1 MEYNIEASN
10 VNSEK
15 LLKLTNTG
23 NELDIHLQNNTTSF
37 TLGLKDDHYII
48 KNDTT
53 TYKSKFDDYTIT
65 NTIENI
71 NQNIFDH
78 NNVNDI
84 YYSINT
90 RYNME
95 GNRDTNHIYDVNTL
109 TSFDRE
115 SSSHFNDYTFY
126 NEDFIE
132 DTDKPIN
139 DAGFMFE
146 INEKST
152 ITDINFKIT
161 LKSIEFNIP
170 SKQDYIIKK
179 FKLYA
184 VISKSSNKYDCYL
197 LLDDLITIESSK
209 VSNNFKILNKIYT
222 DKFIIIVNEI
232 QELDGTTDATT
243 PQDGRRK
250 LRIDYFT
257 LEFDNTVKYENF
269 NLDFNE
275 YSILNLKLLN
285 TQNIFIDKTD
295 ISSYILNKIVE
306 NESGATGA
314 GETIALNTL
323 KNIIKLHFSDPDIS
337 NKLLNDKI
345 IKDDYDSSSY
355 LYEIIKSLFNIHL
368 DNDKLENNLG
378 NNHTNIL
385 NSDFSNT
392 FIVGIKKFENVN
404 NSNFNFKFYYDGDL
418 TTKHLIDLNNIN
430 KSGLLYFNENSN
442 IIECSSNLIDSITIK
457 KIDFE
462 SKINLKWDSNLNN
475 FQYYNIYDENNELQP
490 KICDLFSIEPKIYD
504 SFSNVNLNSEHKR
517 DNPPYKEQLLNSDY
531 SISQATIINKFYDKY
546 LLDYYKDS
554 NLFITGL
561 LGFGNAHSDNPSFT
575 NNKIKPN
582 ILSYNQMTHTTQ
594 TPLYAYDI
602 NTYYSNFNSEPI
614 TFGKD
619 QSRFFY
625 KYQVINDT
633 KVDYFEYERSY
644 KEKLIDIS
652 FEILDDLRDYSNL
665 KTNFENDFYKN
676 GSELGQQ
683 INIVDIK
690 ENHIKRLN
698 KLCSFKL
705 HIDDTEIG
713 ICNIRNPYEKQLF
726 KINQKCKKVK
736 IEFYEIYIN
745 LYGIIN
751 DYNDISEYNNCIILK
766 DLKFKFKT
774 NFNCDSLKIFKPL
787 NIDNLTI
794 DKNLEF
800 NNDVDIKFKKNIN
813 SNIGEKDIFQLELE
827 NLYSEKTCILK
838 NSLEIG
844 NNYNFSKIYLD
855 NNVTPIINI
864 TNDNSS
870 NGFIGINMSSHELES
885 ITDKEGLIVKS
896 SLKIYENSKSIN
908 LGINN
913 LTSTYTLKLPQY
925 HSGTD
930 KYLKIY
936 QNANNIIETEWSS
949 LSSADFF
956 TAGHIYLG
964 NSYLISSITDNLINY
979 NNSYSN
985 IDNQYIISSEN
996 LIHIRKLF
1004 VGPDDHEFFSNTN
1017 SNRETIINE
1026 NSLTVAGQIYAT
1038 TDIYTDSD
1046 LSYKYDLEKI
1056 IDVKDKINSLTGYTF
1071 NRNDTFLEKRFT
1083 GLIAQDVEKV
1093 LPEAVLKKCDGKL
1106 RVMYGNLAGLFIE
1119 GFKDLYNEIDMLKKE
1134 LNSCK
1139 ERL

>member
-10 VNSEK
+10 VNREK

-37 TLGLKDDHYII
+37 TLGLKDNHYII

-71 NQNIFDH
+71 NPNIFNDD
-78 NNVNDI
+78 NENDI
-84 YYSINT
+84 YYTMGIS
-90 RYNME
+90 YNMIN
-95 GNRDTNHIYDVNTL
+95 NRETEKIYNENTL
-109 TSFDRE
+109 KSIERN
-115 SSSHFNDYTFY
+115 SSILTHFNDYTFY
-126 NEDFIE
+126 DINFIK
-132 DTDKPIN
+132 DTDKPIY
-139 DAGFMFE
+139 DAGFMFN
-146 INEKST
+146 IKEKT
-152 ITDINFKIT
+152 TNTDINFKIT

-170 SKQDYIIKK
+170 SKEDYIIKK

-184 VISKSSNKYDCYL
+184 VINKTFNKYDCYL
-197 LLDDLITIESSK
+197 LLDDFITIESGK
-209 VSNNFKILNKIYT
+209 VSKKFIIPNKIYT

-232 QELDGTTDATT
+232 QELDGLRFAESAE
-243 PQDGRRK
+243 DGRLK
-250 LRIDYFT
+250 FKIDNFT
-257 LEFDNTVKYENF
+257 LEFDNKVKYENF
-269 NLDFNE
+269 NLDFSDN
-275 YSILNLKLLN
+275 SILNLKLLN
-285 TQNIFIDKTD
+285 TQNIFIDNTD
-295 ISSYILNKIVE
+295 ISNYILNKIVE
-306 NESGATGA
+306 NESAATGATAATVA

-323 KNIIKLHFSDPDIS
+323 KNIIKLHFSDPVIS
-337 NKLLNDKI
+337 NKLLNDET
-345 IKDDYDSSSY
+345 IKDDYESSY

-368 DNDKLENNLG
+368 ENDDPLYNSLPNLG

-385 NSDFSNT
+385 NSEFSKT
-392 FIVGIKKFENVN
+392 FIVGIRKIQDVN

-430 KSGLLYFNENSN
+430 KSGLLYFNENNN

-490 KICDLFSIEPKIYD
+490 KICDLFSIEPKID
-504 SFSNVNLNSEHKR
+504 
-517 DNPPYKEQLLNSDY
+517 DNFNNENTGTTKIEIITFNNDYKIKQPVVISKQYADNNNYYLLN
-531 SISQATIINKFYDKY
+531 
-546 LLDYYKDS
+546 YYKDL

-561 LGFGNAHSDNPSFT
+561 LGFGD
-575 NNKIKPN
+575 NKIRKTGSDSIIYNGETNDLTYN
-582 ILSYNQMTHTTQ
+582 INE
-594 TPLYAYDI
+594 
-602 NTYYSNFNSEPI
+602 NYSNLDSQPI
-614 TFGKD
+614 IFDKD
-619 QSRFFY
+619 NLRNFY
-625 KYQVINDT
+625 KYQVIDDG
-633 KVDYFEYERSY
+633 KVDYFEYERLY
-644 KEKLIDIS
+644 EEELIDIS
-652 FEILDDLRDYSNL
+652 FEILDNLEDYL
-665 KTNFENDFYKN
+665 NFKNDFKN
-676 GSELGQQ
+676 KFYIDNLDFGNKIDDYGTLIEYTNS
-683 INIVDIK
+683 
-690 ENHIKRLN
+690 LN
-698 KLCSFKL
+698 KLGSFNL
-705 HIDDTEIG
+705 YIDDILIG
-713 ICNIRNPYEKQLF
+713 TCNISDPYEKQLF
-726 KINQKCKKVK
+726 NINQKCRKVK
-736 IEFYEIYIN
+736 IEFNEIYIN
-745 LYGIIN
+745 LYQHLDN
-751 DYNDISEYNNCIILK
+751 DNIPEYNNCIILK

-844 NNYNFSKIYLD
+844 DIYNFSKIYLD

-864 TNDNSS
+864 TNHNSS
-870 NGFIGINMSSHELES
+870 NGFIGINMSSDELES

-908 LGINN
+908 LGIDN

-925 HSGTD
+925 DSGID

-936 QNANNIIETEWSS
+936 QNANNIIETQWST

-964 NSYLISSITDNLINY
+964 NSNLLSYITDDYKNYSNSYNSITNGY
-979 NNSYSN
+979 R
-985 IDNQYIISSEN
+985 ISSEN

-1004 VGPDDHEFFSNTN
+1004 VGPDDDEFFSNTDN
-1017 SNRETIINE
+1017 ANINTIINE

-1119 GFKDLYNEIDMLKKE
+1119 GFKDLYNEIDMLKRE

>member
-10 VNSEK
+10 VNSKK

-65 NTIENI
+65 NNIENI
-71 NQNIFDH
+71 NQNIFDD
-78 NNVNDI
+78 NNAKNI
-84 YYSINT
+84 YYTINT

-152 ITDINFKIT
+152 NTDINFKIT

-184 VISKSSNKYDCYL
+184 VINKTSNKYDCYL
-197 LLDDLITIESSK
+197 LIDGLITIESDK
-209 VSNNFKILNKIYT
+209 VSNKFPSSTSSKFNKIYT
-222 DKFIIIVNEI
+222 DKFIIIVNQI
-232 QELDGTTDATT
+232 QVLDGTINAIS
-243 PQDGRRK
+243 PEDGRRK
-250 LRIDYFT
+250 LIIDNFT

-275 YSILNLKLLN
+275 NSILNLKLLN
-285 TQNIFIDKTD
+285 TENIFIDKTD

-306 NESGATGA
+306 NESGATEA

-323 KNIIKLHFSDPDIS
+323 KNIIKLHFSDPVIR
-337 NKLLNDKI
+337 NKLLNDEI

-368 DNDKLENNLG
+368 DNDKPENESSPNLG
-378 NNHTNIL
+378 NNHSNIL
-385 NSDFSNT
+385 NSDFSKT
-392 FIVGIKKFENVN
+392 FIVGIRKIENVN
-404 NSNFNFKFYYDGDL
+404 NKDFNFKFYYDGDL

-430 KSGLLYFNENSN
+430 KSGLLYFNENNN

-462 SKINLKWDSNLNN
+462 SKINLKWNSNLNN

-490 KICDLFSIEPKIYD
+490 KICDLFSIEPKIVN
-504 SFSNVNLNSEHKR
+504 SFNNENTGNTETTNIEIITFNNDYKIKQPIVISNRYANTN
-517 DNPPYKEQLLNSDY
+517 NGYLLN
-531 SISQATIINKFYDKY
+531 
-546 LLDYYKDS
+546 YYKDS

-561 LGFGNAHSDNPSFT
+561 LGFGD
-575 NNKIKPN
+575 NKIIKTGAQSIIFNGQTNDLTYN
-582 ILSYNQMTHTTQ
+582 INE
-594 TPLYAYDI
+594 
-602 NTYYSNFNSEPI
+602 NYSNLDSQSINFD
-614 TFGKD
+614 KD
-619 QSRFFY
+619 QSRDFY
-625 KYQVINDT
+625 KYQIINNT
-633 KVDYFEYERSY
+633 KVDYFEYERLY
-644 KEKLIDIS
+644 EEELIDIS
-652 FEILDDLRDYSNL
+652 FEILDNLEDYLIL
-665 KTNFENDFYKN
+665 KNDFENKFYINTNEFGNKIDDY
-676 GSELGQQ
+676 GTLSEYT
-683 INIVDIK
+683 NS
-690 ENHIKRLN
+690 LN
-698 KLCSFKL
+698 KLCSFNL
-705 HIDDTEIG
+705 YIDDILIG
-713 ICNIRNPYEKQLF
+713 TCNISNPYEKQLF
-726 KINQKCKKVK
+726 NINQKCRKVK
-736 IEFYEIYIN
+736 IEFNEIYIN
-745 LYGIIN
+745 LYQHS
-751 DYNDISEYNNCIILK
+751 DYDNISEYNNCIILK

-838 NSLEIG
+838 NSLEIRSS
-844 NNYNFSKIYLD
+844 YNFSKIYLD
-855 NNVTPIINI
+855 NNETPIINI

-870 NGFIGINMSSHELES
+870 NGFIGINMSSDELES

-908 LGINN
+908 LGIDN

-925 HSGTD
+925 DSGID

-936 QNANNIIETEWSS
+936 QNANNIIETQWSS

-964 NSYLISSITDNLINY
+964 NSNLTSDITNNLKNY
-979 NNSYSN
+979 NYSYSN
-985 IDNQYIISSEN
+985 INNQYNISSEN

-1004 VGPDDHEFFSNTN
+1004 VGPDDHEFFSNADIN
-1017 SNRETIINE
+1017 TIINE

-1071 NRNDTFLEKRFT
+1071 NTNDTFLEKRFT

-1119 GFKDLYNEIDMLKKE
+1119 GFKDLYNEIDMLKRE

>member
-48 KNDTT
+48 KNNTT

-71 NQNIFDH
+71 NQNQNIFDH
-78 NNVNDI
+78 NQNQNI
-84 YYSINT
+84 YYQIT
-90 RYNME
+90 TPYNME
-95 GNRDTNHIYDVNTL
+95 VEGNRYTKYIYDVNTL

-139 DAGFMFE
+139 DAGFMFVIYE
-146 INEKST
+146 NLHDTEN
-152 ITDINFKIT
+152 ITFKIT
-161 LKSIEFNIP
+161 LKSIKFNIT
-170 SKQDYIIKK
+170 SKEDYIIKK

-184 VISKSSNKYDCYL
+184 VIDKTSNKYDCYL
-197 LLDDLITIESSK
+197 LVDGLITIKPDNK
-209 VSNNFKILNKIYT
+209 VSENFEILNKIYT

-232 QELDGTTDATT
+232 QELDGTTGATK
-243 PQDGRRK
+243 PQNGRRN
-250 LRIDYFT
+250 LRIHNFT

-368 DNDKLENNLG
+368 DNDKPENELLPNLG

-385 NSDFSNT
+385 NSDFSKT
-392 FIVGIKKFENVN
+392 FIVGIKKIEDVN

-504 SFSNVNLNSEHKR
+504 SFNNVNFNSENNLHS
-517 DNPPYKEQLLNSDY
+517 PPYKEQLLNSNY
-531 SISQATIINKFYDKY
+531 SISQATIINEFYDKY

-561 LGFGNAHSDNPSFT
+561 LGFGN
-575 NNKIKPN
+575 NKIKPD
-582 ILSYNQMTHTTQ
+582 ILSYNQRIHT
-594 TPLYAYDI
+594 LLDAYDI
-602 NTYYSNFNSEPI
+602 NTYYSNFDSQQI
-614 TFGKD
+614 TF

-625 KYQVINDT
+625 KYQVINNSN
-633 KVDYFEYERSY
+633 VDYFEYERSY

-665 KTNFENDFYKN
+665 KTNFENNFYEN

-683 INIVDIK
+683 IIIDDIK
-690 ENHIKRLN
+690 VNHIKRLN
-698 KLCSFKL
+698 KLRSFKL
-705 HIDDTEIG
+705 HIDDTVIG
-713 ICNIRNPYEKQLF
+713 ICNISDPYEKQLF

-745 LYGIIN
+745 LYNDASIN
-751 DYNDISEYNNCIILK
+751 YNDISEYNNCIILK

-800 NNDVDIKFKKNIN
+800 NNDVDIKFKKNIFL
-813 SNIGEKDIFQLELE
+813 NIGEKDIFQLELE

-913 LTSTYTLKLPQY
+913 LTSNYTLKLPLY
-925 HSGTD
+925 DSGTD

-936 QNANNIIETEWSS
+936 QNASNIIETKWST

-964 NSYLISSITDNLINY
+964 NSNLTSGITDDLINY
-979 NNSYSN
+979 NNRYSN
-985 IDNQYIISSEN
+985 INNQYNISVEN

-1004 VGPDDHEFFSNTN
+1004 VGPDDHEFFSNN
-1017 SNRETIINE
+1017 NRQIIINE
-1026 NSLTVAGQIYAT
+1026 YSLTVAGQIYAT

-1139 ERL
+1139 EIL

>member
-1 MEYNIEASN
+1 MVYNIEASN

-15 LLKLTNTG
+15 LLKLTNNG

-48 KNDTT
+48 KNDTI

-65 NTIENI
+65 NTIQNI
-71 NQNIFDH
+71 NQNIFDD
-78 NNVNDI
+78 NNAKNI
-84 YYSINT
+84 YYTINT

-115 SSSHFNDYTFY
+115 SSNHFNDYTFY

-146 INEKST
+146 INKKLT
-152 ITDINFKIT
+152 NTDINFKIT

-184 VISKSSNKYDCYL
+184 VINKTSNKYDCYL
-197 LLDDLITIESSK
+197 LIDDLITIESGK
-209 VSNNFKILNKIYT
+209 VSNKFTKFNKIYT

-232 QELDGTTDATT
+232 QVLDGTTNAIS
-243 PQDGRRK
+243 PEEGRRK
-250 LRIDYFT
+250 LIIDNFT

-275 YSILNLKLLN
+275 NSILNLKLLN
-285 TQNIFIDKTD
+285 TENIFIDNTD

-337 NKLLNDKI
+337 NKLLNDET
-345 IKDDYDSSSY
+345 IKDDYESSY

-368 DNDKLENNLG
+368 ENDDPLYNSLPNLG

-385 NSDFSNT
+385 NSEFSKT
-392 FIVGIKKFENVN
+392 FIVGIRKMQDVN
-404 NSNFNFKFYYDGDL
+404 NSNFNFKFYYDGNL

-430 KSGLLYFNENSN
+430 KSGLLYFNENNN

-462 SKINLKWDSNLNN
+462 SKINLKWNSNLNN

-490 KICDLFSIEPKIYD
+490 KICDLFSIEPKID
-504 SFSNVNLNSEHKR
+504 
-517 DNPPYKEQLLNSDY
+517 DNFNNENTGTTKIEIITFNNDYKIKQPVVISKQYADNNNYYLLN
-531 SISQATIINKFYDKY
+531 
-546 LLDYYKDS
+546 YYKDL

-561 LGFGNAHSDNPSFT
+561 LGFGD
-575 NNKIKPN
+575 NKIRKTGSDSIIYNGETNDLTYN
-582 ILSYNQMTHTTQ
+582 INE
-594 TPLYAYDI
+594 
-602 NTYYSNFNSEPI
+602 NYSNLDSQPI
-614 TFGKD
+614 IFDKD
-619 QSRFFY
+619 NLRNFY
-625 KYQVINDT
+625 KYQVIDDG
-633 KVDYFEYERSY
+633 KVDYFEYERLY
-644 KEKLIDIS
+644 EEELIDIS
-652 FEILDDLRDYSNL
+652 FEILDNLEDYL
-665 KTNFENDFYKN
+665 NFKNDFKN
-676 GSELGQQ
+676 KFYIDNLDFGNKIDDYGTLIEYTNS
-683 INIVDIK
+683 
-690 ENHIKRLN
+690 LN
-698 KLCSFKL
+698 KLGSFNL
-705 HIDDTEIG
+705 YIDDILIG
-713 ICNIRNPYEKQLF
+713 TCNISDPYEKQLF
-726 KINQKCKKVK
+726 NINQKCRKVK
-736 IEFYEIYIN
+736 IEFNEIYIN
-745 LYGIIN
+745 LYQQL
-751 DYNDISEYNNCIILK
+751 DYDNIPEYNNCIILK

-813 SNIGEKDIFQLELE
+813 LNIGEKDIFQLELE

-838 NSLEIG
+838 NSLEIRDI
-844 NNYNFSKIYLD
+844 YNFSKIYLD

-864 TNDNSS
+864 TNHNSS
-870 NGFIGINMSSHELES
+870 SGFIGFIGINMSSEELES

-908 LGINN
+908 LGIDN

-925 HSGTD
+925 DSGID

-936 QNANNIIETEWSS
+936 QNANNIIETQWST

-964 NSYLISSITDNLINY
+964 NSNLPSYITDDYKNYSNSYNSITNGY
-979 NNSYSN
+979 R
-985 IDNQYIISSEN
+985 ISSEN

-1004 VGPDDHEFFSNTN
+1004 VGPDDDEFFSNTDN
-1017 SNRETIINE
+1017 ANINTIINE

-1119 GFKDLYNEIDMLKKE
+1119 GFKDLYNEIDMLKRE